1 MTDPQFISTTIC
13 NRGRPASPTDT
24 IVLTSTWYNSFG
36 VPTNLDFFP
45 SVSLVAPTGNTTP
58 FTSAGVMQ
66 IDVGVYGFSYQVP
79 LNPQYGVYQDIWQ
92 GTMDGYVGT
101 QTLSFIV
108 SYTEYASTFAN
119 SDGYEAIGDPI
130 GLEFSQHAI
139 HNINKCL
146 RVLNTRLMNTAKVQ
160 QVDSFGNIIFAD
172 CSIFS
177 PDTLTTMLVNSL
189 SLFNEIPYFTFFTFE
204 DTWFIDQ
211 FIDVIV
217 EGAVCMAL
225 SSQSLIERGREFT
238 INDNGVSFT
247 PPGVSELLNGQY
259 AALLTHNMEKVKLI
273 KASMRPF
280 PKGLGTF
287 SLGSTM
293 NPVVKNLRLLRA
305 RQIF

>member
-1 MTDPQFISTTIC
+1 
-13 NRGRPASPTDT
+13 
-24 IVLTSTWYNSFG
+24 
-36 VPTNLDFFP
+36 
-45 SVSLVAPTGNTTP
+45 
-58 FTSAGVMQ
+58 
-66 IDVGVYGFSYQVP
+66 
-79 LNPQYGVYQDIWQ
+79 
-92 GTMDGYVGT
+92 
-101 QTLSFIV
+101 
-108 SYTEYASTFAN
+108 
-119 SDGYEAIGDPI
+119 
-130 GLEFSQHAI
+130 
-139 HNINKCL
+139 
-146 RVLNTRLMNTAKVQ
+146 MNTAKVQ